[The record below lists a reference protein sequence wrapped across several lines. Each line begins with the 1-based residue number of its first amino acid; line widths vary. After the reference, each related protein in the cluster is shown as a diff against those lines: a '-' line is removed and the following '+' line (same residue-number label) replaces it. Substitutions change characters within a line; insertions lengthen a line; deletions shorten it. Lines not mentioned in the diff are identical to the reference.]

1 MRRSKDDAERTRFAI
16 LDAAEQVFCEQG
28 VAGATLE
35 KISRAAGVTRGALY
49 WHFAD
54 KTDLLRALHERAAPP
69 QVEIILLAA
78 DEENDDPLGM
88 LEAAAIE
95 MLRLF
100 EHDESRQRLFLIMSN
115 HVASDVETE
124 WLQSANADMSRAL
137 TALTAQAR
145 AQGRLNPDFTPEE
158 AAVIMMATM
167 NGLLSEWLRR
177 GKSFP
182 LAELGAK
189 IVAAQTRMMSAG
201 DGALLPSS

>member
-1 MRRSKDDAERTRFAI
+1 MRRTKDDAERTRIAI

-189 IVAAQTRMMSAG
+189 FVAAQTRMMSAG

>member
-1 MRRSKDDAERTRFAI
+1 MRRSKDDAERTRIAI

-189 IVAAQTRMMSAG
+189 FVAAQTRMMSAG

>member
-1 MRRSKDDAERTRFAI
+1 MRRSKDDAERTRI
-16 LDAAEQVFCEQG
+16 ELLDAAEQVFCEQG

-189 IVAAQTRMMSAG
+189 FVAAQTRMMSAG